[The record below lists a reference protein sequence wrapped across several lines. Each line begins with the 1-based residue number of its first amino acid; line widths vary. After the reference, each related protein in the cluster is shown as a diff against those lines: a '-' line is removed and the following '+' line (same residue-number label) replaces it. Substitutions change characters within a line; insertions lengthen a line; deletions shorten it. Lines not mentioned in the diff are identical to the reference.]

1 MIAASRTSIE
11 TLETVNMLA
20 PMAILGLWSLLLV
33 GIARWNTQ
41 SPKLHRGIALSGVCL
56 AILAAI
62 SLLGESSIDPGIALL
77 GGSLVIDPL
86 AALCDTALL
95 FAILFAL
102 LCDRRV
108 SLDPP
113 ATATALVAGA
123 GLMLTIHAAD
133 LLPLVAGLEIGALS
147 LLLLIARDPQQR
159 PQALRWL
166 VGQGILTVTL
176 LFGVALLV
184 AATGTTSI
192 ASLGAR
198 AAMIFTRWG
207 AGPAQI
213 AVDLLTSG
221 VPIPEALEAEARNRA
236 VTAMAPAA
244 LFLPGMLLTFAA
256 LALRFGAAFGHRLLA
271 GIYEHASPAGVLLFE
286 GLRLATL
293 VALLRLFVT
302 GLHVPR
308 QLFAPYGWST
318 PAVLLIAATLVIGG
332 LKALRGHEVRVW
344 LAGQAIVGGGW
355 LLLGALAAADFYA
368 HAGLRGGAVTVIDHH
383 EWGLQSG
390 DAAIAALLALAL
402 TQLLASAGMLAV
414 VRALGP
420 SRPPGQKIFR
430 GLHSR
435 RPLLGW
441 AAALLLAALSGA
453 PPTALFLARFELL
466 AAVSGDSNLPLRL
479 LILLALLAAF
489 AVGAAAL
496 RFLTEIFSPP
506 LPETSDFAPAGKHSR
521 TPTALAVISAL
532 LVTLAG
538 VAPTFAIRGLELAA
552 CGLGMNPGPRSRG
565 ERLQILRARWATE
578 DGGAE
583 VPTPEIEPGSD
594 SENKQD
600 SAPIAPAKGDSE
612 SGLKPTQKRESE
624 PAVAAGPAP
633 D

>member
-1 MIAASRTSIE
+1 MSAANQTSIE
-11 TLETVNMLA
+11 TFETVQLLA

-33 GIARWNTQ
+33 GIARWRTHA
-41 SPKLHRGIALSGVCL
+41 PKLHRGIALGGVFL
-56 AILAAI
+56 AILAAL
-62 SLLGESSIDPGIALL
+62 SLLGESSIDAGLPLL

-95 FAILFAL
+95 LAILVAL
-102 LCDRRV
+102 LVDRRF

-113 ATATALVAGA
+113 ALACAVVAGA

-133 LLPLVAGLEIGALS
+133 LLPLVAGLEIGALCPLV
-147 LLLLIARDPQQR
+147 LLARDPKLR

-166 VGQGILTVTL
+166 VGQGILSVIL
-176 LFGVALLV
+176 LFGVALLI

-207 AGPAQI
+207 AGPAQV

-221 VPIPEALEAEARNRA
+221 VPIPPALEAEARNRA

-256 LALRFGAAFGHRLLA
+256 LALRFGSAFGHRLLTL
-271 GIYEHASPAGVLLFE
+271 IYEHASPAGILLFE
-286 GLRLATL
+286 VGLRLATL

-332 LKALRGHEVRVW
+332 LKALRSRDLRSW
-344 LAGQAIVGGGW
+344 LAGQAIVSGGW

-368 HAGLRGGAVTVIDHH
+368 HAGLRGGAITVIDHH

-402 TQLLASAGMLAV
+402 TQAVASAGVLAV
-414 VRALGP
+414 TGALGP
-420 SRPPGQKIFR
+420 SCTGGPLLFR
-430 GLHSR
+430 GLYR
-435 RPLLGW
+435 QRPPLAWTATLLF
-441 AAALLLAALSGA
+441 AALAGA

-479 LILLALLAAF
+479 LILLALIAAV
-489 AVGAAAL
+489 AVAASAL
-496 RFLTEIFSPP
+496 RFLVEIFSPTTSMGASP
-506 LPETSDFAPAGKHSR
+506 LPAETNSR
-521 TPTALAVISAL
+521 ALTALAMISAL
-532 LVTLAG
+532 LITLAG
-538 VAPTFAIRGLELAA
+538 IAPSFVTRGLELAA
-552 CGLGMNPGPRSRG
+552 CGQGMSPGARSRG
-565 ERLQILRARWATE
+565 ERLQALRTRWASE
-578 DGGAE
+578 DVGPENPRTPDPEADQDSK
-583 VPTPEIEPGSD
+583 PTPTPPSD
-594 SENKQD
+594 SG
-600 SAPIAPAKGDSE
+600 P
-612 SGLKPTQKRESE
+612 E
-624 PAVAAGPAP
+624 PATKPSP
-633 D
+633 P